1 MKLNAV
7 FEQQDGLYVSAAVSG
22 HAEYESGSED
32 GMILCAAVSSAM
44 QLTCNTLT
52 ECFGAAV
59 SIIENPASDAQN
71 LLSFRL
77 DSPDSVQSELLHGLL
92 IHMQALAEDFDGML
106 SVKLKKC
113 KA

>member
-22 HAEYESGSED
+22 HAEYESGSEE

-52 ECFGAAV
+52 ECL
-59 SIIENPASDAQN
+59 DA
-71 LLSFRL
+71 
-77 DSPDSVQSELLHGLL
+77 PDPVQSELLHGLL
-92 IHMQALAEDFDGML
+92 IHLQVLAEDYNGMM
-106 SVKLKKC
+106 SVKIRRV
-113 KA
+113 

>member
-1 MKLNAV
+1 MKLTASFTQKIGMLV
-7 FEQQDGLYVSAAVSG
+7 GCKVKG
-22 HAEYESGSED
+22 HAEYTEED
-32 GMILCAAVSSAM
+32 PGGQILCAAVSSAV

-59 SIIENPASDAQN
+59 TITEQPSATAQN
-71 LLSFRL
+71 TLGFRL
-77 DSPDSVQSELLHGLL
+77 DAPDPVQSELLHGLL

>member
-22 HAEYESGSED
+22 HAEYESGSEE

-59 SIIENPASDAQN
+59 SITENPASDAQN

-77 DSPDSVQSELLHGLL
+77 DSPDSVQSELLHGLP
-92 IHMQALAEDFDGML
+92 IHLQALSEDFEGLMT
-106 SVKLKKC
+106 VKVKQHKN
-113 KA
+113 

>member
-22 HAEYESGSED
+22 HAEYESGSEE

-71 LLSFRL
+71 LLYFRL

-92 IHMQALAEDFDGML
+92 IHLQVLAEDYDGMMT
-106 SVKLKKC
+106 VKIRRV
-113 KA
+113 